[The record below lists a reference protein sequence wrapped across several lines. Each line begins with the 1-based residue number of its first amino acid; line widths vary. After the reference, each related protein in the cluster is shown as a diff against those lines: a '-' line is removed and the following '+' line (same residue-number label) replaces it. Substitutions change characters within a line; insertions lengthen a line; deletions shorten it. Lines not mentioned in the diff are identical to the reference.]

1 MKRGLKG
8 IVVVT
13 IGILTLSGILGSY
26 VLFSEGSPFTP
37 TYSLTV
43 TVKDAYGTVEG
54 ATVDVGGNTY
64 VTGSTGSILPLTL
77 AKDTYVIVVTASEHP
92 AKTQTIDLA
101 SDLDLIIEID
111 YTHQYLTVTSPT
123 EGGLINPGSAKKD
136 PTGLANIVIE
146 VQGHYSPG
154 RESGDYVKTFIDTDS
169 TQSYNKHTPIS
180 SNWCADVYVGQLSPG
195 EHILYVQFLHWVSQS
210 SPVIEQQTVHIT
222 IPNEWHV
229 SFSTV
234 GLADSGEG
242 ISRNEPENPYWLG
255 MNPPF
260 PGKVTRIKGRFYLD
274 VLGHEASEVWVDL
287 WNPTIND
294 WVIVQKIS
302 SVQAGWNSIDIGA
315 DYVTTSWW
323 GFAGCMDSNGEVYNK
338 VTEFDGEVW
347 MSTGT
352 YYNTASVS
360 TLDWFYDQ
368 FFPAEEGTTLSGPTP
383 VVSDDGNVLLNI
395 ESSDLYASPYLGS
408 TATAWILCLVISLA
422 IVITVAIILMKRRRI
437 I

>member
-1 MKRGLKG
+1 MKKGLRG
-8 IVVVT
+8 IAVIA
-13 IGILTLSGILGSY
+13 IGILALSGILGGY

-37 TYSLTV
+37 TYSLAI
-43 TVKDAYGTVEG
+43 TVKDAYGAVDG
-54 ATVDVGGNTY
+54 ATVDVAGNTHL
-64 VTGSTGSILPLTL
+64 TDSTGSIMPLTL
-77 AKDTYVIVVTASEHP
+77 TKDIYVIAVTAPEHGV
-92 AKTQTIDLA
+92 KTQTIDLA
-101 SDLDLIIEID
+101 SDLNLIVELD
-111 YTHQYLTVTSPT
+111 YSHQYLIITSPT
-123 EGGLINPGSAKKD
+123 EGGFIDPSSAKED
-136 PTGLANIVIE
+136 PTGMANIVIE
-146 VQGHYSPG
+146 VQGHYYPG
-154 RESGDYVKTFIDTDS
+154 KESGDYIKTFIDEDS
-169 TQSYNKHTPIS
+169 HYYHKHTPVS

-195 EHILYVQFLHWVSQS
+195 EHILYVQFLHWVSES
-210 SPVIEQQTVHIT
+210 SPVIEQQTIHIT
-222 IPNEWHV
+222 IPDEWHFY
-229 SFSTV
+229 FSTV
-234 GLADSGEG
+234 GLADSGDG
-242 ISRNEPENPYWLG
+242 ISRNQPQSPYFLG

-260 PGKVTRIKGRFYLD
+260 PGEVTRIQGRFYLD
-274 VLGHEASEVWVDL
+274 VLGNEASEVWVDL
-287 WNPTIND
+287 WSPTINE

-302 SVQAGWNSIDIGA
+302 SVQAGWNTIDFGV
-315 DYVTTSWW
+315 DYVTTDWW
-323 GFAGCMDSNGEVYNK
+323 GIAGCMDSNGNAYNK

-408 TATAWILCLVISLA
+408 TATAWILCLVISSA